1 MDVVGQLAGFD
12 LFEHRGEDKFSKL
25 VDGDRVGIGDI
36 VEDDH
41 VAGGDVPEYAVVVG
55 KGKGVLRLAVDDQDP
70 LACRGTAEGTLGKKQ
85 RTEVEGKE
93 GFEHFWIGHGVLFDD
108 QFDWQGGWVA
118 VDIASQVEDP
128 SLGFDD
134 RSGGDEDFSGRLSG
148 GDQ

>member
-1 MDVVGQLAGFD
+1 
-12 LFEHRGEDKFSKL
+12 
-25 VDGDRVGIGDI
+25 
-36 VEDDH
+36 
-41 VAGGDVPEYAVVVG
+41 
-55 KGKGVLRLAVDDQDP
+55 
-70 LACRGTAEGTLGKKQ
+70 
-85 RTEVEGKE
+85 
-93 GFEHFWIGHGVLFDD
+93 VLFDD